1 MLGAEPTEGLPYLPA
16 APQSLP
22 AAGPWSG
29 VAGAEGSWG
38 APRRAPGAVSST
50 RMRSSPWQPQ
60 EHGRVGSAR
69 WPCCIGRLRV
79 LCAQS
84 RRGHPCSLWGST
96 GPHVGMAVCPRTPWQ
111 LTAHL
116 QESWGEL
123 VTMAGSDC
131 TRGNGFEVGE
141 CRLRAATG
149 KRFLDRFPSEFVT
162 VPSLEAFKA
171 RLDGAVSSLVSREVS
186 LPAAGGWN
194 EVISEAPS
202 ETNHSANL

>member
-96 GPHVGMAVCPRTPWQ
+96 GPHVGMAVCPP
-111 LTAHL
+111 
-116 QESWGEL
+116 GPP
-123 VTMAGSDC
+123 GSSQP
-131 TRGNGFEVGE
+131 TYR
-141 CRLRAATG
+141 R
-149 KRFLDRFPSEFVT
+149 
-162 VPSLEAFKA
+162 
-171 RLDGAVSSLVSREVS
+171 
-186 LPAAGGWN
+186 AGGN
-194 EVISEAPS
+194 LLQGQVATARG
-202 ETNHSANL
+202 ETALKWESVG